1 MYGNKKIDEIQLTN
15 AIDLIWS
22 TFLQFE
28 APNYSEEGIQS
39 FKDFIDNKEI
49 LIQEK
54 TIGEIKKLV
63 NELNMDFSKLMETE
77 INKEG
82 FLNDVFGILQDKI
95 EVIFPQLKDIDM
107 DNVYISELEALID
120 GFLEVNFLMLKKVF
134 MKVTTMM

>member
-1 MYGNKKIDEIQLTN
+1 MKIMRTKIVKV
-15 AIDLIWS
+15 A
-22 TFLQFE
+22 
-28 APNYSEEGIQS
+28 
-39 FKDFIDNKEI
+39 NKEI

-95 EVIFPQLKDIDM
+95 EVIFPQLKEIDM

-120 GFLEVNFLMLKKVF
+120 GFLEVNFLMMKKVF

>member
-1 MYGNKKIDEIQLTN
+1 MKIMRTKIVKV
-15 AIDLIWS
+15 A
-22 TFLQFE
+22 
-28 APNYSEEGIQS
+28 
-39 FKDFIDNKEI
+39 NKEI

-82 FLNDVFGILQDKI
+82 FLNDVLGILQDKI

-107 DNVYISELEALID
+107 DNVYPSELEALID
-120 GFLEVNFLMLKKVF
+120 GFLEVNFFIFKKVF
-134 MKVTTMM
+134 MKVTTKM

>member
-1 MYGNKKIDEIQLTN
+1 MKIMRTKIVKV
-15 AIDLIWS
+15 A
-22 TFLQFE
+22 
-28 APNYSEEGIQS
+28 
-39 FKDFIDNKEI
+39 NKEI

-120 GFLEVNFLMLKKVF
+120 GFLEVNFLMMKKVF

>member
-1 MYGNKKIDEIQLTN
+1 MKIMRTKIVKV
-15 AIDLIWS
+15 A
-22 TFLQFE
+22 
-28 APNYSEEGIQS
+28 
-39 FKDFIDNKEI
+39 NKEI

-82 FLNDVFGILQDKI
+82 FLNNVFGILQDKI
-95 EVIFPQLKDIDM
+95 EVIFPQLKDIDI

-120 GFLEVNFLMLKKVF
+120 GFLEVNFLMMKKVF

>member
-1 MYGNKKIDEIQLTN
+1 MRTKIVKV
-15 AIDLIWS
+15 A
-22 TFLQFE
+22 
-28 APNYSEEGIQS
+28 
-39 FKDFIDNKEI
+39 NKEI

-120 GFLEVNFLMLKKVF
+120 GFLEVNFLMMKKVF

>member
-1 MYGNKKIDEIQLTN
+1 MKIMRTKIVKV
-15 AIDLIWS
+15 A
-22 TFLQFE
+22 
-28 APNYSEEGIQS
+28 
-39 FKDFIDNKEI
+39 NKEI

-120 GFLEVNFLMLKKVF
+120 GFLEVNFLMMKKIF

>member
-1 MYGNKKIDEIQLTN
+1 MKIMRTKIVKV
-15 AIDLIWS
+15 A
-22 TFLQFE
+22 
-28 APNYSEEGIQS
+28 
-39 FKDFIDNKEI
+39 NKEI

-82 FLNDVFGILQDKI
+82 FLNDVLGILQDKI
-95 EVIFPQLKDIDM
+95 EVIFPQLKEIDM

>member
-49 LIQEK
+49 LK
-54 TIGEIKKLV
+54 TCL
-63 NELNMDFSKLMETE
+63 LYTSPSPRDST
-77 INKEG
+77 
-82 FLNDVFGILQDKI
+82 
-95 EVIFPQLKDIDM
+95 
-107 DNVYISELEALID
+107 S
-120 GFLEVNFLMLKKVF
+120 
-134 MKVTTMM
+134 